1 MLNTSTWL
9 DLTIATNRLKISGV
23 NAITIAIIGEKV
35 TMKKQ
40 IFMLFAAAA
49 MFAIPQAAQADL
61 LVGFESWTG
70 PNPNTGPGAVNAA
83 TSTEVGFSGDSTTVT
98 TGWGRGAAGSHD
110 DGTFGTL
117 AGAETAVAFNRGL
130 TLNNGANGSYDF
142 SITNGSADDYA
153 LEFFHFDTGTFR
165 PNAAHEWTVLVQSG
179 DLTAQSIQSGRADNI
194 TGGVTDWYDYDI
206 DLSGLTGGNV
216 LAAGQ
221 TVTFRLDL
229 AGGTGASGHHQYVDN
244 IAISGSIVAVPEPT
258 SLAIFGLAGLGL
270 MVRRRK

>member
-1 MLNTSTWL
+1 M
-9 DLTIATNRLKISGV
+9 
-23 NAITIAIIGEKV
+23 
-35 TMKKQ
+35 M
-40 IFMLFAAAA
+40 
-49 MFAIPQAAQADL
+49 
-61 LVGFESWTG
+61 
-70 PNPNTGPGAVNAA
+70 
-83 TSTEVGFSGDSTTVT
+83 
-98 TGWGRGAAGSHD
+98 
-110 DGTFGTL
+110 
-117 AGAETAVAFNRGL
+117 
-130 TLNNGANGSYDF
+130 DF
-142 SITNGSADDYA
+142 SITNSSADDYE

-179 DLTAQSIQSGRADNI
+179 DLTAQSIQSGSADNI

-229 AGGTGASGHHQYVDN
+229 AGGTGAGGHHQYVDN